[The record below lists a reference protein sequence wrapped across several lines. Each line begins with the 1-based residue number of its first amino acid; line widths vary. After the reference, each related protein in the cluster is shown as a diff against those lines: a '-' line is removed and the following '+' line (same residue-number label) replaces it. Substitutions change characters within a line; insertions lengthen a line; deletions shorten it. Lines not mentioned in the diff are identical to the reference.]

1 MDESACYRER
11 GGGVLTY
18 SLSFG
23 RPLEPVSHTAMLEIN
38 VGTLFSMEVLR
49 I

>member
-1 MDESACYRER
+1 MDESACYGDR
-11 GGGVLTY
+11 GDTVLTY
-18 SLSFG
+18 SLSVG

-38 VGTLFSMEVLR
+38 VGALFSMEVFG